1 MTLQPIRT
9 ETIKDQIYHVLRQQI
24 IEGSLPPG
32 HKIVEQA
39 VADQLNVSRSPVRE
53 AIKQLVGDGLL
64 SYVPNCGAFVKQP
77 SAKEVLD
84 SFDMRILL
92 EEYAVGHIDNGLREK
107 YRKQLLR
114 LRKKTE
120 SLSDATSIT
129 EYLVVDR
136 DIHTLI
142 VQMCGNDVAV
152 DFYERIWGQIAAFR
166 TISLMSPER
175 LRLSFQEHASIIDC
189 ILDGRDDEAC
199 SILRTHLQAARN
211 TVTFFL
217 GATVEQSLRTQQ
229 HN

>member
-1 MTLQPIRT
+1 MKLQPIRT
-9 ETIKDQIYHVLRQQI
+9 ETIKDQIYHVLRQEI
-24 IEGSLPPG
+24 IEGTLPPG

-64 SYVPNCGAFVKQP
+64 TYVPNCGAFVKQP
-77 SAKEVLD
+77 SAREVLD

-92 EEYAVGHIDNGLREK
+92 EEYAINHIDNTLRERS
-107 YRKQLLR
+107 RKQLLR

-129 EYLVVDR
+129 EYLTVDR

-142 VQMCGNDVAV
+142 VQMCGNNVAA
-152 DFYERIWGQIAAFR
+152 DFYERIWGQIAASR

-175 LRLSFQEHASIIDC
+175 LRLSFQEHAAIIDC
-189 ILDGRDDEAC
+189 ILEERDEEAC
-199 SILRTHLQAARN
+199 AILRTHLQEARN
-211 TVTFFL
+211 TVTFYL
-217 GATVEQSLRTQQ
+217 GDTLARSLCT
-229 HN
+229 